1 MKKTICLLLAALS
14 LTATAQ
20 TRKSGSFIIT
30 RENGHTRAMECF
42 GGTTDGGSW
51 YSDALNSYR
60 RALPDSVRLYSMIIP
75 TAVAFYCPDEAQQW
89 TKDEAAVIRAIY
101 ARMDRGVT
109 TVDAYAALLPHT
121 SEPIYSRTDH
131 HYAPLGAYYCA
142 WEFARVAGVPFRF
155 IEDYDARTVHR
166 YVGSLGRW
174 TKDAAVKNDP
184 EDFVYYVPR
193 DTDYTVTYR
202 DHRLSGKKVTSVSEP
217 FSGPFFLDYKDGS
230 AGAYC
235 TFMGGDTRTTHI
247 RTNAN
252 TGRRLLII
260 KDSYGNA
267 LPGYLFQAFSDIY
280 VTDFRYFTRNIIT
293 YARENH
299 VTDLLIANNLQ
310 HAYAKGTANGLMR
323 MLEQ

>member
-1 MKKTICLLLAALS
+1 MKKAISLLLLLLS

-20 TRKSGSFIIT
+20 TRKVGSFIIT

-42 GGTTDGGSW
+42 GGTTEGGSW

-75 TAVAFYCPDEAQQW
+75 SAVAFYCPDEARKW

-101 ARMDRGVT
+101 GRMDSGVT
-109 TVDAYAALLPHT
+109 TVDAYSALLPHT
-121 SEPIYSRTDH
+121 AEPIYSRTDH

-142 WEFARVAGVPFRF
+142 GEFARVAGVPFLSLD
-155 IEDYDARTVHR
+155 DYEARTIHR

-174 TKDAAVKNDP
+174 TKDAAVKKDP

-193 DTDYTVTYR
+193 DTNYTVTYR
-202 DHRLSGKKVTSVSEP
+202 AHQLNGRRVTGVSEP
-217 FSGPFFLDYKDGS
+217 FSGPFFLSYKDGS
-230 AGAYC
+230 GSAYL
-235 TFMGGDTRTTHI
+235 TFMGGDIRTTHVH
-247 RTNAN
+247 TGAN

-280 VTDFRYFTRNIIT
+280 VTDFRYFTRNIID

-299 VTDLLIANNLQ
+299 ITDLLIANNLL
-310 HAYAKGTANGLMR
+310 HAYAKSTATGLLK